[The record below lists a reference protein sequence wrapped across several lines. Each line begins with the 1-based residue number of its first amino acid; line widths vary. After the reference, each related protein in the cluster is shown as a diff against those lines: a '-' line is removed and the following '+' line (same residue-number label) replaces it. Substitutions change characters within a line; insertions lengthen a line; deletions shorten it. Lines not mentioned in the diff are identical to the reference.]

1 MMSDKT
7 RSEEDCNGDIMT
19 GIGLSH
25 ETLPTLREGSWAQ
38 MIHIL
43 HYMVH
48 KLQSPKCVPQINRS
62 FWLAPRVIVSL
73 RPGCE
78 SAQKW
83 PLVQMLVVVEKR
95 EPGLLI
101 YLTLFF
107 HPVLAF
113 FFSKMSTGVDGD
125 CSERG
130 CSISDILFTFP
141 PLSSFLFYFSK
152 MATSL
157 HFFYPCSTF
166 FLLLKNGYWC
176 RWWLWG
182 RGMQR
187 WWSSRPQRK
196 QNPRQAERAH
206 QNPSCLL
213 YKLYIYAQIMPKL
226 SAH

>member
-1 MMSDKT
+1 MSISNTFFIQPLSSNYNASREGEGCYDRHRQNILFNPTYPKKRRSRRVICASSVMMSDKT

-130 CSISDILFTFP
+130 CSISDIFLPFHPFLPFYFTFQKW
-141 PLSSFLFYFSK
+141 PLHFTSFTLALLFFYF
-152 MATSL
+152 
-157 HFFYPCSTF
+157 
-166 FLLLKNGYWC
+166 
-176 RWWLWG
+176 
-182 RGMQR
+182 
-187 WWSSRPQRK
+187 
-196 QNPRQAERAH
+196 
-206 QNPSCLL
+206 
-213 YKLYIYAQIMPKL
+213 
-226 SAH
+226 

>member
-43 HYMVH
+43 HYMVY

-62 FWLAPRVIVSL
+62 FWLAPRVIVPL
-73 RPGCE
+73 HPWCE

-83 PLVQMLVVVEKR
+83 PLVQMVVVEKR

-101 YLTLFF
+101 YFTLFF

-113 FFSKMSTGVDGD
+113 FFSKMSTGVDGG

-130 CSISDILFTFP
+130 CSISDIFFTFP

-157 HFFYPCSTF
+157 HFFYPCPTF
-166 FLLLKNGYWC
+166 FLLFKNGHRC
-176 RWWLWG
+176 RWWLRG

-196 QNPRQAERAH
+196 QNPRQKSEPTRTH
-206 QNPSCLL
+206 HVCCTSCT
-213 YKLYIYAQIMPKL
+213 YMPRL
-226 SAH
+226 CA